1 MARSRMSTLTAALVG
16 VARVGAACFA
26 IMGLVIAHAMAAMA
40 GQQPHRHGHHPRV
53 VIRAP
58 YQNPDRYV
66 YRLNP
71 FAGYGWSF
79 PGLTIG
85 LGDWGS
91 QPSNYPY
98 ARVWSQSG
106 APSDLACNMPS
117 SPCWNQ
123 DRE

>member
-1 MARSRMSTLTAALVG
+1 MAKSRMSKPTAACG
-16 VARVGAACFA
+16 RVARVGAACFA
-26 IMGLVIAHAMAAMA
+26 ILGLVLAPAMAAMA
-40 GQQPHRHGHHPRV
+40 GQHPHRHGHHSRV
-53 VIRAP
+53 VIRAT

-71 FAGYGWSF
+71 YTGYGWSS

-91 QPSNYPY
+91 QPTNYPY
-98 ARVWSQSG
+98 ARVWSRSG
-106 APSDLACNMPS
+106 AAPDLACNMPS